1 MPIAVVVVGAIVVV
15 LGLFL
20 IVTYNGLVSRR
31 NQVKNAWSQID
42 VQLKRRH
49 DLIPNLVNAVR
60 GYMDFEQRVL
70 ERVTSARAAAIAA
83 GDNVAQR
90 SAAENQ
96 LTSALRSVFAVS
108 EAYPEL
114 RASENMQQLQEEL
127 SSTENR
133 VAYSRQHYNDAVM
146 AYNTARETFPAV
158 LVSTPLGF
166 SPAELY
172 QLDAAAPERAVPE
185 VRF

>member
-1 MPIAVVVVGAIVVV
+1 MPIAVMVAGAIVVV

-31 NQVKNAWSQID
+31 NQVKNGWAQID

-70 ERVTSARAAAIAA
+70 ERV
-83 GDNVAQR
+83 
-90 SAAENQ
+90 
-96 LTSALRSVFAVS
+96 TSALRSVFAVS